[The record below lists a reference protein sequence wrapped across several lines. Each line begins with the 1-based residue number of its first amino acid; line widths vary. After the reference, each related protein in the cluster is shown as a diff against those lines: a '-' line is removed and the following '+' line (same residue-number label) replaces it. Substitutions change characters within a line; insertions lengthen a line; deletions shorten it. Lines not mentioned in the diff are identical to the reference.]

1 MATAR
6 RRALDAGRPDPGGV
20 AGLGDVVMVPPVREA
35 RQRGALVARPMFAR
49 LTRTGVAWP
58 DGTEQ
63 GADVVLWCTGFRPDL
78 AHLAPLGLRGANG
91 QIATAGTRAIAEPRL
106 HLVGY
111 GDWTG
116 PGSATLIGVGRTARE
131 AVAEVTAGLGV
142 APSPV
147 R

>member
-1 MATAR
+1 
-6 RRALDAGRPDPGGV
+6 
-20 AGLGDVVMVPPVREA
+20 
-35 RQRGALVARPMFAR
+35 MFSR
-49 LTRTGVAWP
+49 LTRTGLAWP

-78 AHLAPLGLRGANG
+78 AHLAPLGLRGADAG
-91 QIATAGTRAIAEPRL
+91 IATAGTRVVAEPRP

-131 AVAEVTAGLGV
+131 AVTGVTAGLGV